1 MNEFKICNKCRC
13 DSDLLSSKLK
23 ELDSNAKI
31 MVGCVSMCAVGKNNP
46 FVIVNGIPVIGN
58 DIDDLDLRVKEMI

>member
-1 MNEFKICNKCRC
+1 MNEFKICNKCSC

-31 MVGCVSMCAVGKNNP
+31 MVGCDSMCAVGKNNP
-46 FVIVNGIPVIGN
+46 FVILNGIPVIGN
-58 DIDDLDLRVKEMI
+58 DIDELVLRVKEMI